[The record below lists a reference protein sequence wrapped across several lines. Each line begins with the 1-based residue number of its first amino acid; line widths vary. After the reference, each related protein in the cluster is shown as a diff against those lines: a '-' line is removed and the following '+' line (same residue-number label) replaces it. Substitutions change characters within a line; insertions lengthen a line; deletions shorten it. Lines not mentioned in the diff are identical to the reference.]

1 MSHPKHKGKH
11 PMRLVTSAP
20 VAGFLLIGLYILLA
34 VGAASL
40 ASLPP
45 GNLTVFWLPAGIGV
59 ALVARLGPRLG
70 VPAVFAAS
78 LVANFLSMNPGNA
91 LAAMVG
97 ATALSALV
105 DSCQSWLA
113 WWLWRRTE
121 AKHHLPL
128 LQGPRHLTCL
138 WRLLRISVLPPVLTV
153 WILPL
158 IHFALGTAELNLASY
173 ASRVAML
180 VSADTCG
187 LFLVLPLVMA
197 IRDHTSSADTPALVM
212 TTLILGAAQAIL
224 SAIDPLLA
232 PLSLF
237 GLTLLAFRFHLAG
250 AALGNLV
257 CATIMVA
264 QASLGIGPLGHGA
277 AAHTVFTLNLTILG
291 VGITVL
297 YMGMLQAQQRRMQE
311 NLEAEVLRRTEQLEE
326 HSRALA
332 VSNTDLENF
341 AYVASHDLR
350 EPLRMISS
358 YLSLLERRLTTSL
371 DDETRTFLGYARD
384 GAKRMDRLILDL
396 LDYSRLGRGDTKAE
410 PVDLNEILAQVQAD
424 LALVVQRTGAII
436 QAAPLPVVA
445 GNHSEITRLFQN
457 LIGNAVKF
465 AAADR
470 PPFIRIDAEAKGALW
485 RITIADNGIGIPA
498 DQRERVFGIFQ
509 RLHGISQYE
518 GTGIGLAAC
527 KRIVE
532 LHGGLIQVQSP
543 TGEGCTISFTLPM
556 DD

>member
-1 MSHPKHKGKH
+1 
-11 PMRLVTSAP
+11 MRLVTSVP
-20 VAGFLLIGLYILLA
+20 IIGLLLAGLYILLA
-34 VGAASL
+34 VGAASM

-59 ALVARLGPRLG
+59 ALVALLGPRQG

-78 LVANFLSMNPGNA
+78 FIANFLSINPGTS
-91 LAAMVG
+91 LAAMAA

-105 DSCQSWLA
+105 DCGQSWLA
-113 WWLWRRTE
+113 WRLWRRAE
-121 AKHHLPL
+121 DKHGQPL
-128 LQGPRHLTCL
+128 LDGTRHLTCL
-138 WRLLRISVLPPVLTV
+138 LRLLRIAVLPPLLTV
-153 WILPL
+153 WMLPL
-158 IHFALGTAELNLASY
+158 IHFALGTAELNLTSY

-180 VSADTCG
+180 ISADTCG
-187 LFLVLPLVMA
+187 LFLILPLVLA
-197 IRDHTSSADTPALVM
+197 IRDRTPTLEAPPLV
-212 TTLILGAAQAIL
+212 LAGLVLGATQVAL

-277 AAHTVFTLNLTILG
+277 AAQTVFILNLTILG
-291 VGITVL
+291 VGSTVL
-297 YMGMLQAQQRRMQE
+297 YMGMLQARQRRMQE
-311 NLEAEVLRRTEQLEE
+311 NLEAEVHRRTEQLEE

-332 VSNTDLENF
+332 ISNTDLENF

-371 DDETRTFLGYARD
+371 DDETRTFLGFARD

-396 LDYSRLGRGDTKAE
+396 LDYSRLGRGDSTPQ
-410 PVDLNEILAQVQAD
+410 PVDLTEILAQVRAD
-424 LALVVQRTGAII
+424 LALVLHQTGTVIE
-436 QAAPLPVVA
+436 AAPLPVVT
-445 GNHSEITRLFQN
+445 GNHSEITRLLQN

-470 PPFIRIDAEAKGALW
+470 SPHIRISAEAQGDRW
-485 RITIADNGIGIPA
+485 RLTITDNGIGIPD

-527 KRIVE
+527 RRIVE
-532 LHGGLIQVQSP
+532 LHGGHIQVLPS
-543 TGEGCTISFTLPM
+543 TGEGCSISFTLPAAG
-556 DD
+556 

>member
-1 MSHPKHKGKH
+1 
-11 PMRLVTSAP
+11 MRLVTSVPA
-20 VAGFLLIGLYILLA
+20 AGFLLMGLYVLLA

-59 ALVARLGPRLG
+59 ALVALLGPRLG

-78 LVANFLSMNPGNA
+78 LVANFLSMNPGHP
-91 LAAMVG
+91 LVAMVS

-105 DSCQSWLA
+105 DCGQSWLA
-113 WWLWRRTE
+113 WWLWRRAE
-121 AKHHLPL
+121 DKHHLPL
-128 LQGPRHLTCL
+128 LRGPRHLSCL
-138 WRLLRISVLPPVLTV
+138 GRLLRISVLPPLLTV
-153 WILPL
+153 WMLPL
-158 IHFALGTAELNLASY
+158 IHFALGTAELDPTSY
-173 ASRVAML
+173 VSRVAML
-180 VSADTCG
+180 ISADTCG
-187 LFLVLPLVMA
+187 LFLILPVILA
-197 IRDHTSSADTPALVM
+197 IRDRIRPLESTTLV
-212 TTLILGAAQAIL
+212 TAGLILGAAQATL

-250 AALGNLV
+250 AALGNLI

-264 QASLGIGPLGHGA
+264 QASLGIGPLGQGA
-277 AAHTVFTLNLTILG
+277 AAHTVFSLNLTILG

-332 VSNTDLENF
+332 VSNSDLEHF

-358 YLSLLERRLTTSL
+358 YLSLLERRLTASL
-371 DDETRTFLGYARD
+371 DDETRTFLGFARD

-396 LDYSRLGRGDTKAE
+396 LDYSRLGRGDTKAQA
-410 PVDLNEILAQVQAD
+410 VDLDEILAQVQAD
-424 LALVVQRTGAII
+424 LALVLEKSGAVI
-436 QAAPLPVVA
+436 AAGALPVVA

-470 PPFIRIDAEAKGALW
+470 PPSIRIDAESQGALW

-532 LHGGLIQVQSP
+532 LHGGLIQVQPS
-543 TGEGCTISFTLPM
+543 TGQGCTISFTLPSA
-556 DD
+556 